1 MSSLPTQPING
12 LTDAVR
18 TGLLRRTADQQ
29 LAQARTDLT
38 ATDALESVADGTQV
52 AETGDVDAATLAASA
67 ADATATDDIV
77 QSATSVVSTQTNA
90 QPGNTLSTDPLH
102 ILPNQP
108 LPGLVD
114 TGDAVALLL
123 GAGVNPSLLTE
134 GDDVLAPQNFVTGA
148 PQDPFA
154 GIPTEELPE
163 PNDPIFNERVEVI
176 PAGVNPVTIGLPEYN
191 PQSATVIPAIPGQ
204 PTPGV
209 NPGQSDVLNSFQLR
223 SRESN
228 NQRQRRSSNPET

>member
-1 MSSLPTQPING
+1 MSSLPTTQPIIG

-18 TGLLRRTADQQ
+18 ANLLRRNGDRQ
-29 LAQARTDLT
+29 LAQAQTDLT
-38 ATDALESVADGTQV
+38 ANELLDAAVDEVAADSPNAANQAPLADVAADGT
-52 AETGDVDAATLAASA
+52 SA
-67 ADATATDDIV
+67 GDIV

-123 GAGVNPSLLTE
+123 GAGLNPSLLNET
-134 GDDVLAPQNFVTGA
+134 DDLAPQNLVNGTL
-148 PQDPFA
+148 QDPFA

-163 PNDPIFNERVEVI
+163 PDDPIFSERVEVI
-176 PAGVNPVTIGLPEYN
+176 PAGVNPVTVGLPEYN
-191 PQSATVIPAIPGQ
+191 PQSAVVIPAIPNQ
-204 PTPGV
+204 PLPNL

-228 NQRQRRSSNPET
+228 NQRQRRSSNAET